1 MTGKEK
7 NSTPEKTFII
17 DIKNTQNHTWQGT
30 ATWTQKQK
38 KVAFRS
44 TLELIRL
51 LDSAAGTRESKEMDW
66 EKP

>member
-1 MTGKEK
+1 MAGINNT
-7 NSTPEKTFII
+7 SEKTFII

-51 LDSAAGTRESKEMDW
+51 LDSAAGTRESNEMDW